1 MNQKHLLRFIKA
13 KLKRNS
19 DEIVIIR
26 DGKAL
31 TLSEVFK
38 TLNMT
43 GQWGRGVT
51 QLVANAS
58 ILPLLSA
65 HHVLCMLA
73 LVCLLFSC
81 PAYDL
86 NVDTLDMHADKTFH
100 RFDKFN
106 LKYNPVGGQAMK
118 TDT

>member
-43 GQWGRGVT
+43 GQGQT
-51 QLVANAS
+51 
-58 ILPLLSA
+58 A
-65 HHVLCMLA
+65 H
-73 LVCLLFSC
+73 
-81 PAYDL
+81 
-86 NVDTLDMHADKTFH
+86 
-100 RFDKFN
+100 
-106 LKYNPVGGQAMK
+106 
-118 TDT
+118 